1 MANKNDIQ
9 ISTITNPYDLAE
21 PIKNNVAANIQNLL
35 KQHKMTKKA
44 LAQAVGMAESSIND
58 YCNLKKSTV
67 PPLSVLVAMRNL
79 YDIDINEFL
88 TKTINIDDYN
98 RTPEPSK
105 TDIILEEAHR
115 KYTGTYVV
123 YYLDTSSYKGRD
135 DNNSKDSLT
144 YGVLTVFE
152 SKSNVAKSTFDVY
165 AVMGISDRETAYE
178 LKSVLEVMDDSV
190 NDVIA
195 LITERGLNEKLY
207 TGDFCIEGDFAYI
220 SIVHKNNDR
229 ALAIL
234 HSPSTNKG
242 KYIGGLGT
250 INSVSK
256 GREKMPTVQ
265 FIALSRKA
273 LRQSDDDIHRN
284 LLMAY
289 PTLSAA
295 SYAPELVQTF
305 TNLYVDKASDESNLS
320 NFQKNTTMQA
330 NIEMY
335 MLDSIER
342 NMFRYGKISNQD
354 DDYFY
359 HWLKETDIDDVD
371 DDLK

>member
-1 MANKNDIQ
+1 
-9 ISTITNPYDLAE
+9 
-21 PIKNNVAANIQNLL
+21 
-35 KQHKMTKKA
+35 
-44 LAQAVGMAESSIND
+44 
-58 YCNLKKSTV
+58 
-67 PPLSVLVAMRNL
+67 
-79 YDIDINEFL
+79 
-88 TKTINIDDYN
+88 
-98 RTPEPSK
+98 
-105 TDIILEEAHR
+105 
-115 KYTGTYVV
+115 
-123 YYLDTSSYKGRD
+123 
-135 DNNSKDSLT
+135 
-144 YGVLTVFE
+144 
-152 SKSNVAKSTFDVY
+152 
-165 AVMGISDRETAYE
+165 
-178 LKSVLEVMDDSV
+178 
-190 NDVIA
+190 
-195 LITERGLNEKLY
+195 
-207 TGDFCIEGDFAYI
+207 
-220 SIVHKNNDR
+220 
-229 ALAIL
+229 
-234 HSPSTNKG
+234 
-242 KYIGGLGT
+242 
-250 INSVSK
+250 
-256 GREKMPTVQ
+256 MPTVQ